1 MNLPYFIAKRISDPG
16 GNSFSS
22 IIHKIAIASVAIGLA
37 IMIVSFLILGG
48 FQQNIKQKIFSFAGH
63 IQVTKFSLDN
73 SFEQP
78 PISIDP
84 VVLDQ
89 LRASPHISH
98 IQGFALKP
106 GLLSVND
113 EVFGVL
119 FKGVGSS
126 FDPRLFEDYMVAG
139 TLPAFKKEEASL
151 DIMVSRQVA
160 ADMQLQ
166 IGDRVVMYFV
176 QDPPRNR
183 RLRVTGI
190 FDTGLEEFDEKII
203 VGDID
208 LIRRLNDWKEDEVGG
223 YEVFV
228 EDFDEIDDAEE
239 QIIDII
245 NPSLTT
251 KRADDEYLEMFE
263 WLALLNQNVFI
274 FLGLILFVACF
285 NMVSVLFILIM
296 ERTQMIGI
304 LKALGASNKQ
314 VRRIFANNGFRLVLK
329 GCLIGNLIA
338 IGFGALQ
345 YYLRLIPLDPQN
357 YFMAYVPISWNW
369 WITIG
374 INALSLGAIFLMLF
388 IPTSVISRVQPV
400 KAIRFD

>member
-16 GNSFSS
+16 GNNFSS
-22 IIHKIAIASVAIGLA
+22 VIHKIAIASVAIGLA
-37 IMIVSFLILGG
+37 IMVVSFLILGG

-84 VVLDQ
+84 DILEQ
-89 LRASPHISH
+89 LSTSRYISH
-98 IQGFALKP
+98 IQGFAHKP

-119 FKGVGSS
+119 FKGVDSS
-126 FDPRLFEDYMVAG
+126 FDHNLFEDYMVTG
-139 TLPAFKKEEASL
+139 EFVEFKGEGVSL
-151 DIMVSRQVA
+151 DVMVSKQVA
-160 ADMQLQ
+160 VDMQLGV
-166 IGDRVVMYFV
+166 GDRVVMYFV

-183 RLRVTGI
+183 QLKVKGI
-190 FDTGLEEFDEKII
+190 FDTGLEEFDEKMII
-203 VGDID
+203 GDID
-208 LIRRLNDWKEDEVGG
+208 LVRGLNDWEDSQVGG
-223 YEVFV
+223 YEIFV
-228 EDFDEIDDAEE
+228 DDFAEISAAEE
-239 QIIDII
+239 EVLDVI

-251 KRADDEYLEMFE
+251 KRTDDEYLEMFE

-296 ERTQMIGI
+296 ERTQMIGV
-304 LKALGASNKQ
+304 LKALGASNRQ
-314 VRRIFANNGFRLVLK
+314 VRGIFASGGFRLVLK
-329 GCLIGNLIA
+329 GCLIGNLVA

-345 YYLRLIPLDPQN
+345 YYFQLIPLDPQN

-369 WITIG
+369 WVTIG
-374 INALSLGAIFLMLF
+374 INLLSLGLIFLMLF
-388 IPTSVISRVQPV
+388 VPTSIISRIQPV